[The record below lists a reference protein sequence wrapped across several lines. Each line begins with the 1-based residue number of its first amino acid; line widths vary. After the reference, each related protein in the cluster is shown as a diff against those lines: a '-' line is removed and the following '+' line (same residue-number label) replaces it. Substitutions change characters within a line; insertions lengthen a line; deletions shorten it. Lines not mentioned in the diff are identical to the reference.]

1 MCVFREGRGEE
12 GGETENP
19 KYMSRA
25 DKFYGE
31 SLNSSGVI
39 VKEGLLDKVALK
51 QRLEESDRVNHA
63 DRCLGEDRSPDS
75 SFLYSTIFGPVLETT
90 VQGRSI

>member
-1 MCVFREGRGEE
+1 MFREGRGEE

-19 KYMSRA
+19 KCMSRD

-51 QRLEESDRVNHA
+51 QRLEESDRVNCA
-63 DRCLGEDRSPDS
+63 DRCLGEDHFRQKKQ
-75 SFLYSTIFGPVLETT
+75 PVQRPWVSMLPGTA
-90 VQGRSI
+90 GGH